1 LVDEPK
7 DRTAGVERVAVRLVV
22 PVLLLASTAGALMVS
37 VHTEKSA
44 IPSLAFGSHVVLAI
58 QVALLFFYGSLLLL
72 VPLARAV
79 FDGDLPVELS
89 LRGARW
95 REEVRDLGDEIAD
108 RQREAEEEALNDDL
122 EIQQDI
128 EVLKERQEAMMR
140 IQDEYTDEVLRRIAV
155 LERSLDTA
163 GRGD

>member
-1 LVDEPK
+1 LVDEPTN
-7 DRTAGVERVAVRLVV
+7 RTAGVERVAVRLVV

-79 FDGDLPVELS
+79 FDGNLPIELS

-95 REEVRDLGDEIAD
+95 KEEVDDLGDEIAD
-108 RQREAEEEALNDDL
+108 RLTEVEQKALAADQEL
-122 EIQQDI
+122 KQDI
-128 EVLKERQEAMMR
+128 EEHTETLREVSEAL
-140 IQDEYTDEVLRRIAV
+140 DEATNEAVVRIAA
-155 LERSLDTA
+155 LERRLEIE
-163 GRGD
+163 GREG

>member
-1 LVDEPK
+1 MVDEPK
-7 DRTAGVERVAVRLVV
+7 DRTAGVERLAVRLVV

-37 VHTEKSA
+37 VHTKKSA

-95 REEVRDLGDEIAD
+95 KEEVDDLGDEIAD
-108 RQREAEEEALNDDL
+108 RLTEVEQKALAADQEL
-122 EIQQDI
+122 KQDI
-128 EVLKERQEAMMR
+128 EEHTEMLWEVSKAHDRAINEA
-140 IQDEYTDEVLRRIAV
+140 VGRIAA
-155 LERSLDTA
+155 LERRFENERRE
-163 GRGD
+163 G

>member
-1 LVDEPK
+1 
-7 DRTAGVERVAVRLVV
+7 
-22 PVLLLASTAGALMVS
+22 MVS

-95 REEVRDLGDEIAD
+95 KEEVVDLGDEFTD
-108 RQREAEEEALNDDL
+108 RQTEAEEEALNDDL
-122 EIQQDI
+122 KIQQDI
-128 EVLKERQEAMMR
+128 EVLRERQEAMTR
-140 IQDEYTDEVLRRIAV
+140 TQDEYTDEVLRRIAA
-155 LERSLDTA
+155 LERSLETER
-163 GRGD
+163 RGD

>member
-7 DRTAGVERVAVRLVV
+7 ERTAGVERVAVRLVV

-79 FDGDLPVELS
+79 FDGDLPIELS

-95 REEVRDLGDEIAD
+95 KEEVDDLGDEITDRLTKAEQRALVAD
-108 RQREAEEEALNDDL
+108 QELK
-122 EIQQDI
+122 QDI
-128 EVLKERQEAMMR
+128 EEHTETLREVSEAL
-140 IQDEYTDEVLRRIAV
+140 DEATNEAVVRIAA
-155 LERSLDTA
+155 LERRLEIE
-163 GRGD
+163 GREG